1 MKKQAA
7 FHLLRIYTV
16 NIFKI
21 FCSPGETQIILLS
34 GLISSLPFNLLY
46 KTHGFIR
53 IVSKIKKFKIF
64 LPLFSAKSSYSRE
77 ILSKRFHFIQ
87 VLK

>member
-34 GLISSLPFNLLY
+34 GLISNLPFNLLY
-46 KTHGFIR
+46 KTHGFI
-53 IVSKIKKFKIF
+53 
-64 LPLFSAKSSYSRE
+64 LEL
-77 ILSKRFHFIQ
+77 
-87 VLK
+87 